1 MLSSLTAFTATLT
14 LAMIGAM
21 AGLFFAYSVS
31 VMIALD
37 RINSAEAIRA
47 MQSIN
52 QRIQNPVFLS
62 VFMLAPVAA
71 GVTGGLLYKLGH
83 NYAAVVFIIAG
94 LVYVGGSIGVSAA
107 VNIPLNNDLDKVQLV
122 EPASLTSSAPVT
134 TSTGKD
140 ADQVWSDYSDR
151 WTRWNHVRTVLNLAS
166 LLLVGLGLFLWGR
179 QGWG

>member
-1 MLSSLTAFTATLT
+1 MVSSLTAFAATLT

-37 RINSAEAIRA
+37 RVNSAEAIRA

-52 QRIQNPVFLS
+52 QRIQNPVFLT

-83 NYAAVVFIIAG
+83 NHAAIAFVLAG
-94 LVYVGGSIGVSAA
+94 IVYLVGSIGVSAA
-107 VNIPLNNDLDKVQLV
+107 VNIPLNNDLDNVELVQ
-122 EPASLTSSAPVT
+122 PSSSSATTVIT
-134 TSTGKD
+134 TSTGET
-140 ADQVWSDYSDR
+140 ADQVWSDYSTR
-151 WTRWNHVRTVLNLAS
+151 WTRWNHLRTLLNLVS